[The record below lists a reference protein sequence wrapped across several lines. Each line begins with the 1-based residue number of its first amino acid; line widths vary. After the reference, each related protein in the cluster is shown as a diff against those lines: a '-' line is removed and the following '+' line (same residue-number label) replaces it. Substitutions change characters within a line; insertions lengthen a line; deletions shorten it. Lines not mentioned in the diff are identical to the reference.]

1 MEPSQALVTLEI
13 FDQNVLLLK
22 RQLKKKRLNPSG
34 WTLRQTLR
42 KKIKKETNKEQ
53 KQTIKNK
60 KNTEESIKACLAD

>member
-53 KQTIKNK
+53 KQTNKNK